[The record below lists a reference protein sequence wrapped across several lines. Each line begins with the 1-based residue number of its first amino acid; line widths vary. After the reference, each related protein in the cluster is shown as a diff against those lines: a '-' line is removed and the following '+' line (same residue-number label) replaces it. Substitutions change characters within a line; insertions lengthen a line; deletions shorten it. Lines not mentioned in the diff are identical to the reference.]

1 MDFFEPETKEFK
13 KNEKEDIYDHRVYN
27 IKSENNEYLLII
39 KISEQNIHFIISLKD
54 IIEYNYKIKM
64 NLSSIVDKL
73 ALNQKKY
80 YDLSLILK
88 LFDKIYG
95 NQKLFIKINNDNSC
109 TLIIKFINALE
120 EETFEIKLYKNFMKE
135 EDKYNLLF
143 NEIKS
148 LKNKNNNINN
158 EKIEQMNNRINELEN
173 KIEQKNEEI
182 KKIINEKDVIINSMK
197 DDISKLNNKIKEQ
210 ENTINNNHNII
221 NDILNNL
228 ENIAEKKVKNKK
240 NIEKSKIQ
248 IKDESKPIENNNF
261 NDKLNNNIL
270 NFSINEKK
278 EYENK
283 INHEFTMDPNNLKY
297 KLDITTT
304 NTKNGWND
312 MFEIF
317 ISNKDNKE
325 YLVSPNVD
333 NCYLDIFSLIN
344 QEKIKS
350 VPGHKNSIRTIRY
363 FMNNKNNNEYLI
375 SGDDDKKVIIW
386 EITNNYNINIDIKK
400 IIDTKYNKNIYSCL
414 LIFPDNIDDIY
425 IVTSSYNESEDCENS
440 TKVYSLNNNKLI
452 KYINK
457 TNNIPIYYLLT
468 WNNKNNN
475 KLYIIQFSY
484 GKILINNLLEDE
496 LYSELTYEPE
506 SDHFSGFI
514 FSKDNK
520 DYLCSSATNG
530 FINIWDLYDKKVLD
544 TINIYGSKLS
554 HMIQWNSKY
563 FIVAA
568 RENKIIKLID
578 IEKKVISEIKSGHT
592 EELISIKKILHPIF
606 GESLLT
612 ASRDKKIKLWTTK

>member
-1 MDFFEPETKEFK
+1 MDFFEPETKGLK
-13 KNEKEDIYDHRVYN
+13 KNEKEDIYDHREYN
-27 IKSENNEYLLII
+27 IKAENNEYLLII
-39 KISEQNIHFIISLKD
+39 NISEKNIHFIISLKN

-64 NLSSIVDKL
+64 NLLSIVDKL

-109 TLIIKFINALE
+109 TLIIKFINVLE
-120 EETFEIKLYKNFMKE
+120 EETFEIKLYKHFMKE

-148 LKNKNNNINN
+148 LKNNNNNNFNN
-158 EKIEQMNNRINELEN
+158 EKIEKMNNRINELEN

-182 KKIINEKDVIINSMK
+182 KKIINEKDVIINDMK
-197 DDISKLNNKIKEQ
+197 DEIRKLNNKIKEQ
-210 ENTINNNHNII
+210 ENTINSNHNII

-240 NIEKSKIQ
+240 NIEKSQ
-248 IKDESKPIENNNF
+248 IHFKEESKPIENNNY

-283 INHEFTMDPNNLKY
+283 INHEFIMDPNNLKY

-312 MFEIF
+312 
-317 ISNKDNKE
+317 
-325 YLVSPNVD
+325 
-333 NCYLDIFSLIN
+333 
-344 QEKIKS
+344 
-350 VPGHKNSIRTIRY
+350 RTIRY

-386 EITNNYNINIDIKK
+386 EITNNYNINIDIKQ

-484 GKILINNLLEDE
+484 GKILINNLLEGE

-530 FINIWDLYDKKVLD
+530 FINIWDLYEKKVLD